1 VSELE
6 ILFPKHEIVTLGRS
20 SVRIYPVRLRHF
32 ELYGKSAGAMIEL
45 FNRADVA
52 QVNKYASKHS
62 KELRQ
67 MLRATTSLNRW
78 QLYWLPATAAVQ
90 LLCEVVRVNSGFF
103 GEALPA
109 MARSLA
115 GGTSPSAS

>member
-1 VSELE
+1 LSELE
-6 ILFPKHEIVTLGRS
+6 ILFPKYEEVTLGRS
-20 SVRIYPVRLRHF
+20 SVRIYPVRLRDF
-32 ELYGKSAGAMIEL
+32 ERYGKSAGAMIEL
-45 FNRADVA
+45 FNDAGVMQINR
-52 QVNKYASKHS
+52 YASKHS

-67 MLRATTSLNRW
+67 LLRATTSLNRW

-109 MARSLA
+109 MARALTGATSL
-115 GGTSPSAS
+115 SD

>member
-1 VSELE
+1 LSELE
-6 ILFPKHEIVTLGRS
+6 ILFPKYEEVTLGRS
-20 SVRIYPVRLRHF
+20 SVRIYPVLLRDF
-32 ELYGKSAGAMIEL
+32 ERYGKFNDAGVMQI
-45 FNRADVA
+45 NR
-52 QVNKYASKHS
+52 YASKHS

-67 MLRATTSLNRW
+67 LLRATTSLNRW

-109 MARSLA
+109 MARALTGATSL
-115 GGTSPSAS
+115 SD